1 MPKSRALSYVINEF
15 IPDVVDGKVVG
26 HGDLDGVWMLDPVA
40 DAVAVAHLDRQ
51 DQRFAQEW
59 QADIDLNLK
68 ILWPDHFL

>member
-1 MPKSRALSYVINEF
+1 
-15 IPDVVDGKVVG
+15 
-26 HGDLDGVWMLDPVA
+26 MLDPVA